1 MVRRYLAALLL
12 LATPALA
19 AVELDG
25 DSNGAIDVAKGGTN
39 ATTAAGAR
47 TALGVQPLDSDL
59 TSIAGLA
66 TTAWGR
72 GLLDDADAAAGRTSL
87 GIAPADTLNVAGV
100 DLGTGSTT
108 TGLLRF
114 YGNTKAFSFGIFSQ
128 GADGLGVG
136 WRLPS
141 TIPAATSLLTVDS
154 SGYMAYLD
162 PSAVSVTA
170 SGFDGNL
177 ATTDNTLQKV
187 AQKVDDLV
195 ISGTGDDLGSAA
207 YGDVVAL
214 WTTCTGYLKSDGTCD
229 TPSGSAT
236 YPSAAGVA
244 SWGGSAW
251 GTSYTVGTAANN
263 LVRLNGYAQLP
274 AVSAA
279 LLTNFPTLNQ
289 NTTGTAGGLSGTPN
303 ITVGTISAGAGGF
316 SVNADGGVTAK
327 SVTVTRTTSPSAI
340 DLYEGT
346 GGGDNK
352 LTLTLSG
359 NLAADVTLN
368 ANQILATGDVDDTP
382 VNGATTAPISSN
394 WAYDHATAA
403 DPHTGYV
410 LESAIGTTVQAYD
423 ADLTTAAGAS
433 AAASSTY
440 FGKDSGGTVGFHAVP
455 SGGGTPTT
463 ITVADTTDTTAFIA
477 IFESATG
484 DLGPK
489 TDGGLTYNASTGML
503 TATGFTGPLT
513 GTASGNLTASGT
525 STLTNKTLDTAA
537 TGNAI
542 TVPLNG
548 VLDGAITDPAD
559 ADDMIYAKAP
569 NALTITDIHCLAEG
583 GGTITLTLQEC
594 TAAGASCANIEGAI
608 TCDADGAED
617 DGTLTDGAIAA
628 GAWIKV
634 LYSAPTGTVNN
645 VAWTVYGTQT
655 W

>member
-141 TIPAATSLLTVDS
+141 TIPTATSLLTVDS
-154 SGYMAYLD
+154 SGYMAYLN

-195 ISGTGDDLGSAA
+195 ISGAGDDLGSAA
-207 YGDVVAL
+207 YTDVVAL

-244 SWGGSAW
+244 NWGGSAW

-263 LVRLNGYAQLP
+263 LVQLNGSAQLP
-274 AVSAA
+274 AVSGA
-279 LLTNFPTLNQ
+279 LLTNLDYDNINNAPSTEEL
-289 NTTGTAGGLSGTPN
+289 TSSSLATITGLAGNSKYWGTNASGT
-303 ITVGTISAGAGGF
+303 VGVYDSVVIGSGGAQAYDVDLTTWAGVTPGAGVATSLG
-316 SVNADGGVTAK
+316 NAVDTSGGVLTTA
-327 SVTVTRTTSPSAI
+327 AI
-340 DLYEGT
+340 DDSP
-346 GGGDNK
+346 DNGS
-352 LTLTLSG
+352 T
-359 NLAADVTLN
+359 
-368 ANQILATGDVDDTP
+368 
-382 VNGATTAPISSN
+382 TTAPSSN
-394 WAYDHATAA
+394 WAYDH
-403 DPHTGYV
+403 
-410 LESAIGTTVQAYD
+410 E
-423 ADLTTAAGAS
+423 
-433 AAASSTY
+433 
-440 FGKDSGGTVGFHAVP
+440 
-455 SGGGTPTT
+455 
-463 ITVADTTDTTAFIA
+463 ADTTTHGVSSGAILGGALGSTDNQLLRSDGTGGATAQGTGITVDDSNNVTVPGNISSNGLVTGLMPTKVLTSPSGTHDGSSDVATLSDSGESFTTNAYVGMTVYNI
-477 IFESATG
+477 
-484 DLGPK
+484 
-489 TDGGLTYNASTGML
+489 TDGSSCTV
-503 TATGFTGPLT
+503 TANDGTTMTCTLT
-513 GTASGNLTASGT
+513 GGSENDWDASDSWQVGPGPYQSGSWLYVTGAGTIRHPSTAGYQVCYESDAAAVLTVDMAS
-525 STLTNKTLDTAA
+525 SSM
-537 TGNAI
+537 I
-542 TVPLNG
+542 FQG
-548 VLDGAITDPAD
+548 VLDSAVTALD
-559 ADDMIYAKAP
+559 AGDSIDSSGS
-569 NALTITDIHCLAEG
+569 TTGDFQCIHNKSATEAQGKGKRGTWVDG
-583 GGTITLTLQEC
+583 GE
-594 TAAGASCANIEGAI
+594 S
-608 TCDADGAED
+608 
-617 DGTLTDGAIAA
+617 
-628 GAWIKV
+628 
-634 LYSAPTGTVNN
+634 
-645 VAWTVYGTQT
+645 
-655 W
+655 